1 MPLIFVIMLIVGFAS
16 PALAGK
22 MKPAAGVTPKLPT
35 VGLQQQGQKPPP
47 QMKVGVPKAFAQP
60 VTGQG
65 TKPTGGHAAPATING
80 TTARKKR

>member
-1 MPLIFVIMLIVGFAS
+1 MPLIFVIMLIVGFAT

-22 MKPAAGVTPKLPT
+22 MKPARATPSLPI
-35 VGLQQQGQKPPP
+35 VGLQQQSQKPPP

-60 VTGQG
+60 ATGRD
-65 TKPTGGHAAPATING
+65 TKPVGGHAAPAVING